1 MKKAKN
7 LTLLI
12 GIVCSSIFVLFSL
25 IRFAF
30 NAISNVTVG
39 ATLKYYVFDEL
50 IPTLIIALLTLLPVI
65 LLVSNLKNK
74 TRTTLPII
82 CIVINGLLIIFTLF
96 TVTTPAIPKYLL
108 YSELGLIDTCFSMF
122 THFFTRSKFLFLMGY
137 TLLMIG
143 SVLSLPKKQNNK
155 KR

>member
-39 ATLKYYVFDEL
+39 ATLKYFVFDEL
-50 IPTLIIALLTLLPVI
+50 IPALIIVLLTLLPVI
-65 LLVSNLKNK
+65 LLVNNLKNK
-74 TRTTLPII
+74 TSTALPII
-82 CIVINGLLIIFTLF
+82 CVVINGLLIIFT
-96 TVTTPAIPKYLL
+96 VTIPAIPQYLI
-108 YSELGLIDTCFSMF
+108 YSELGLIDTHFVTF
-122 THFFTRSKFLFLMGY
+122 IHFFTRGNFLFLIEY

-143 SVLSLPKKQNNK
+143 SVLSLPKKTK
-155 KR
+155 